1 MIRGGGEMSSE
12 GNGGGGGRGG
22 GELIEQEYFS
32 ILDHVV
38 GVGGRI
44 DVLIT
49 LHETK
54 LLESIVK

>member
-49 LHETK
+49 LHET
-54 LLESIVK
+54 